1 MEIWGPLT
9 IYYTITGLSN
19 LTTYYVH
26 VKARNVDGLGLASS
40 NISEAPS
47 SGAFVSVW
55 KMSDTDK
62 SITLPLR
69 EGFNYDF
76 TVDWGDGSSS
86 QVTSYDDTDITHTY
100 GAAGDYTVT
109 ISGLVEAWFFD
120 GGNRLSDYNDH
131 FQIIS
136 VEDLGRVGWKN
147 LYYAFEGCTNLTTF
161 KGGDVSQV
169 TDMESMFAD
178 TRRLDSLSVENWDV
192 SNVQNMI
199 SMFHGARLA
208 NPNVSD
214 WDVSNVTDMHSM
226 FARATSANPD
236 VSRWNVS
243 NVTDMSGMFDRATS
257 ANPNVSDW
265 NVSNVTN
272 MGGMFS
278 GATSANPNVSRWN
291 VSNVTD
297 MSTMFF
303 GATSANPDMSGWNFS
318 SVNDMRGM
326 FQDVT
331 LSTTNYSNLLIRI
344 NATTQT
350 DSVTLDGGNSK
361 YNASGETARDELVN
375 NRSWTIT
382 DGGLE

>member
-1 MEIWGPLT
+1 MWKRDIIMILILLSLGCNSSDHRENKTIDPPSDIQPL
-9 IYYTITGLSN
+9 I
-19 LTTYYVH
+19 
-26 VKARNVDGLGLASS
+26 D
-40 NISEAPS
+40 
-47 SGAFVSVW
+47 FVSVW
-55 KMSDTDK
+55 RMSDTDK

-109 ISGLVEAWFFD
+109 ISGLVESWFFD

-136 VEDLGRVGWKN
+136 VKDFGRVGWKN

-169 TDMESMFAD
+169 TEMDSMLSY
-178 TRRLDSLSVENWDV
+178 TLRLDSLSVENWDV
-192 SNVQNMI
+192 SNVRNMT
-199 SMFHGARLA
+199 SMFHSASLA

-214 WDVSNVTDMHSM
+214 WDVSNVTNMTSM
-226 FARATSANPD
+226 FSGATSANPDVSRWNVSNVTRMGGMFDGATSANPD

-243 NVTDMSGMFDRATS
+243 NVTDMSS
-257 ANPNVSDW
+257 
-265 NVSNVTN
+265 
-272 MGGMFS
+272 MFS
-278 GATSANPNVSRWN
+278 
-291 VSNVTD
+291 
-297 MSTMFF
+297 

-318 SVNDMRGM
+318 SVNDMLRM

-361 YNASGETARDELVN
+361 YNASGETARNELVN